1 MTNPI
6 ARLDVPLDVVEAAVA
21 RLAEQKRPMP
31 EPAPPGLVAE
41 YRHLLYDADPD
52 ATVPAFIDLRH
63 HHTTRRGNR

>member
-1 MTNPI
+1 VTNPI
-6 ARLDVPLDVVEAAVA
+6 TRLDVPLDVVEAAVTRIA
-21 RLAEQKRPMP
+21 QQKKPEP
-31 EPAPPGLVAE
+31 EPAPPGECAE

>member
-21 RLAEQKRPMP
+21 RIAQQKQP

-63 HHTTRRGNR
+63 HTTRRGTP